1 MQLWELV
8 EMVTE
13 EIWVWRKE
21 RTHPSPHQFLTVC
34 THYQGHLQEV
44 VVQLCLTLLQPHVL

>member
-13 EIWVWRKE
+13 EIWVWRRE
-21 RTHPSPHQFLTVC
+21 GTFRSPHQSLTAC
-34 THYQGHLQEV
+34 TCHQGHLQEA
-44 VVQLCLTLLQPHVL
+44 VVQLCLTLL